1 MKSKYYLKGG
11 FIVAMPIELMY
22 LFVLLITIIIVFV
35 YYKRPIYE
43 AMFIGFLVMVVA
55 LGRFDRLFHYII
67 KPSTNT
73 LFYAI
78 VAFLALAYIFGETNV
93 IKHVIDFIL
102 ALVGRFR
109 GGAGWVAL
117 ASSTFMA
124 ALSGTGPGNVA
135 ATGIFTIPTMIKTKF
150 PRHLAATTEMAASSL
165 GPMIPP
171 SGTILLAFGVLDA
184 LYPGKYQLSQ
194 FWMVVWGV
202 GIWLIV
208 QRALTLYGLCRYYK
222 VESVPKEERPSI
234 SETFKKGWKSLIV
247 PLIIFLPL
255 FLDFQLKDT
264 FFTSRLGADGA
275 AAMSSSVIQFTP
287 GVAAIYALIISRK
300 EIGGLSPSNL
310 FKFFKKGIS
319 QIVPVAATVY
329 FAYCLS
335 ELFGEAN
342 IAEPIGD
349 YIASFN
355 MTKTQLA
362 IFFPVLTTFLGM
374 FITGSAQV
382 AIFGSLIVTAL
393 AGVGVNPLLVAA
405 ILPCI
410 TGALEGMTP
419 PLALA
424 MYAAMGIAKSG
435 MKETSILALIWVGL
449 HLLFSILIMTGLLP
463 VAFL

>member
-1 MKSKYYLKGG
+1 MALP
-11 FIVAMPIELMY
+11 VELIY
-22 LFVLLITIIIVFV
+22 LFVLLITILVVFV
-35 YYKRPIYE
+35 LYKRPIYE

-55 LGRFDRLFHYII
+55 LGKYDRMLYYLI

-78 VAFLALAYIFGETNV
+78 VAFLTLAFIFGETNV
-93 IKHVIDFIL
+93 IRYVIDFIL

-117 ASSTFMA
+117 ISSTFMA

-135 ATGIFTIPTMIKTKF
+135 ATGVFTIPAMIRTKF
-150 PRHLAATTEMAASSL
+150 PRHLAATVEMSASSL

-171 SGTILLAFGVLDA
+171 SGTILLAFGVLDS
-184 LYPGKYQLSQ
+184 LYPGKYTLSH

-202 GIWLIV
+202 GLWLII
-208 QRALTLYGLCRYYK
+208 QRALTLYGFVRYYN
-222 VESVPKEERPSI
+222 VEPIPREELPNLKETLR
-234 SETFKKGWKSLIV
+234 KGWKSLIV

-255 FLDFQLKDT
+255 YLDFQLKDSY
-264 FFTSRLGADGA
+264 FTSRLGVDGA
-275 AAMSSSVIQFTP
+275 AALSSCIILFTP
-287 GVAAIYALIISRK
+287 GVAAIYALIISRHHLD
-300 EIGGLSPSNL
+300 GGLKVMAVIKL
-310 FKFFKKGIS
+310 FKKAIS
-319 QIVPVAATVY
+319 KVVPVAATVY
-329 FAYCLS
+329 FAYSLS
-335 ELFGEAN
+335 EVFAEAN
-342 IAEPIGD
+342 IAEPIGE
-349 YIASFN
+349 YIETFK
-355 MTKTQLA
+355 MTKVQLA
-362 IFFPVLTTFLGM
+362 IFFPLLTSFLGM

-382 AIFGSLIVTAL
+382 AIFGSLIITTL
-393 AGVGVNPLLVAA
+393 AAVGVEPLLAAA

-435 MKETSILALIWVGL
+435 MKETSILATIWVL
-449 HLLFSILIMTGLLP
+449 FHLLFAILILVGLLP

>member
-1 MKSKYYLKGG
+1 MG
-11 FIVAMPIELMY
+11 MPVELIY

-35 YYKRPIYE
+35 FYKRPIYE

-55 LGRFDRLFHYII
+55 LGKFDKLLYYLL

-78 VAFLALAYIFGETNV
+78 VAFLTLAFIFGETNV
-93 IKHVIDFIL
+93 INHVIDFIL
-102 ALVGRFR
+102 AIVGRFR
-109 GGAGWVAL
+109 GGAGWVSL
-117 ASSTFMA
+117 ISSTFMA

-135 ATGIFTIPTMIKTKF
+135 ATGVFTIPAMIRTKF
-150 PRHLAATTEMAASSL
+150 PRHLAATTEMSASSL

-184 LYPGKYQLSQ
+184 LYPGKYTLSH

-202 GIWLIV
+202 GIWLIA
-208 QRALTLYGLCRYYK
+208 QRMITLYAFVRYYK
-222 VESVPKEERPSI
+222 VEAVPKEERPDI
-234 SETFKKGWKSLIV
+234 KETLKKGWKSLLV
-247 PLIIFLPL
+247 PLIIFIPL
-255 FLDFQLKDT
+255 YLDFKFKDT
-264 FFTSRLGADGA
+264 FFTSRLGKDGA
-275 AAMSSSVIQFTP
+275 SALSSCVILFTP

-300 EIGGLSPSNL
+300 ELEGGLKPKALFNL
-310 FKFFKKGIS
+310 FKKDMA
-319 QIVPVAATVY
+319 QVVPVAATVY

-335 ELFGEAN
+335 ELFGDAN
-342 IAEPIGD
+342 IADPIGE
-349 YIASFN
+349 YINNFN
-355 MTKTQLA
+355 MSKLQLA
-362 IFFPVLTTFLGM
+362 IFFPLLTTFLGM

-382 AIFGSLIVTAL
+382 AIFGSLIITAM
-393 AGVGVNPLLVAA
+393 AGAGANPLLVAA

-435 MKETSILALIWVGL
+435 MKETSILALIWVIF
-449 HLLFSILIMTGLLP
+449 HLIFSILILAGMLP

>member
-1 MKSKYYLKGG
+1 MPVELIYL
-11 FIVAMPIELMY
+11 I
-22 LFVLLITIIIVFV
+22 VLLITIIVVFV
-35 YYKRPIYE
+35 IYKRPIYE

-55 LGRFDRLFHYII
+55 LGKFDRLLFYLI

-78 VAFLALAYIFGETNV
+78 VAFLTLAFIFGQTNV
-93 IKHVIDFIL
+93 IKHIIDFIL

-109 GGAGWVAL
+109 GGAGWVSLFA
-117 ASSTFMA
+117 STFMA

-135 ATGIFTIPTMIKTKF
+135 ATGVFTIPTMIRTKF
-150 PRHLAATTEMAASSL
+150 PRHLAATVEMSASSL

-171 SGTILLAFGVLDA
+171 SGTILLAFGVLDSI
-184 LYPGKYQLSQ
+184 YPGKYDLSH
-194 FWMVVWGV
+194 FWMVVWGI
-202 GIWLIV
+202 GIWLII
-208 QRALTLYGLCRYYK
+208 QRILTLYGFVRYYK
-222 VESVPKEERPSI
+222 VEPIPREELPSVKEA
-234 SETFKKGWKSLIV
+234 FKKGWKSLIV
-247 PLIIFLPL
+247 PLIIFVPL

-275 AAMSSSVIQFTP
+275 SAMSSSVILFTP
-287 GVAAIYALIISRK
+287 GIAAIYAVIISRK

-310 FKFFKKGIS
+310 FKIFKNAIS
-319 QIVPVAATVY
+319 QVVPVAATVY

-342 IAEPIGD
+342 IAEPLGD
-349 YIASFN
+349 YIATFN
-355 MTKTQLA
+355 MTKIQLA
-362 IFFPVLTTFLGM
+362 IFFPILTAFLGM

-382 AIFGSLIVTAL
+382 AIFGPLIVTSL
-393 AGVGVNPLLVAA
+393 AAVGVNPLLAAA

-435 MKETSILALIWVGL
+435 MKETSISALIWVGL
-449 HLLFSILIMTGLLP
+449 HLVFSILIMTGVLP

>member
-1 MKSKYYLKGG
+1 M
-11 FIVAMPIELMY
+11 AMPIELMY

-135 ATGIFTIPTMIKTKF
+135 ATGVFTIPTMIKTKF

-184 LYPGKYQLSQ
+184 VYPGKYQLSQ

-234 SETFKKGWKSLIV
+234 SETFKQGWKSLIV
-247 PLIIFLPL
+247 PLIIF
-255 FLDFQLKDT
+255 
-264 FFTSRLGADGA
+264 SHY
-275 AAMSSSVIQFTP
+275 S
-287 GVAAIYALIISRK
+287 
-300 EIGGLSPSNL
+300 
-310 FKFFKKGIS
+310 
-319 QIVPVAATVY
+319 
-329 FAYCLS
+329 
-335 ELFGEAN
+335 
-342 IAEPIGD
+342 
-349 YIASFN
+349 
-355 MTKTQLA
+355 
-362 IFFPVLTTFLGM
+362 
-374 FITGSAQV
+374 
-382 AIFGSLIVTAL
+382 
-393 AGVGVNPLLVAA
+393 
-405 ILPCI
+405 
-410 TGALEGMTP
+410 
-419 PLALA
+419 
-424 MYAAMGIAKSG
+424 
-435 MKETSILALIWVGL
+435 
-449 HLLFSILIMTGLLP
+449 
-463 VAFL
+463 

>member
-1 MKSKYYLKGG
+1 MPVELIYL
-11 FIVAMPIELMY
+11 I
-22 LFVLLITIIIVFV
+22 VLLITIIVVFV
-35 YYKRPIYE
+35 IYKRPIYE

-55 LGRFDRLFHYII
+55 LGKFDRLLFYLI

-78 VAFLALAYIFGETNV
+78 VAFLTLAFIFGQTNV
-93 IKHVIDFIL
+93 IKHIIDFIL

-109 GGAGWVAL
+109 GGAGWVSLFA
-117 ASSTFMA
+117 STFMA

-135 ATGIFTIPTMIKTKF
+135 ATGVFTIPTMIRTKF
-150 PRHLAATTEMAASSL
+150 PRHLAATVEMSASSL

-171 SGTILLAFGVLDA
+171 SGTILLAFGVLDSI
-184 LYPGKYQLSQ
+184 YPGKYDLSH
-194 FWMVVWGV
+194 FWMVVWGI
-202 GIWLIV
+202 GIWLII
-208 QRALTLYGLCRYYK
+208 QRILTLYSFVRYYK
-222 VESVPKEERPSI
+222 VEPIPREELPSVKEA
-234 SETFKKGWKSLIV
+234 FKKGWKSLIV
-247 PLIIFLPL
+247 PLIIFVPL

-275 AAMSSSVIQFTP
+275 SAMSSSVILFTP
-287 GVAAIYALIISRK
+287 GIAAIYAVIISRK

-310 FKFFKKGIS
+310 FKIFKNAIS
-319 QIVPVAATVY
+319 QVVPVAATVY

-342 IAEPIGD
+342 IAEPLGD
-349 YIASFN
+349 YIATFN
-355 MTKTQLA
+355 MTKIQLA
-362 IFFPVLTTFLGM
+362 IFFPILTAFLGM

-382 AIFGSLIVTAL
+382 AIFGPLIVTSL
-393 AGVGVNPLLVAA
+393 AAVGVNPLLAAA

-435 MKETSILALIWVGL
+435 MKETSISALIWVGL
-449 HLLFSILIMTGLLP
+449 HLVFSILIMTGVLP